1 MRRSPPG
8 RACLLGIDMRKRPL
22 ADITP
27 DEPSPEERQWERQW
41 EWQQE
46 RERER
51 EVNCAMVVVDE
62 TPSSEHVVCRNH
74 NVKGGVP

>member
-1 MRRSPPG
+1 MHRSPPG

-22 ADITP
+22 ADLTP
-27 DEPSPEERQWERQW
+27 DEPPPEERER
-41 EWQQE
+41 EWQRE

-51 EVNCAMVVVDE
+51 EMNCVMVVVDE

>member
-27 DEPSPEERQWERQW
+27 DEPSPEER
-41 EWQQE
+41 EWQ

>member
-27 DEPSPEERQWERQW
+27 DEPSPEERERERQ
-41 EWQQE
+41 

-51 EVNCAMVVVDE
+51 EVNCVMVVVEE
-62 TPSSEHVVCRNH
+62 TPRCEQVVCRNH
-74 NVKGGVP
+74 NTKGVCQS